1 MTLIK
6 DLLKIKLMK
15 KTGCSLLILMIT
27 QFIFS
32 QEKQSGS
39 VEKSIFGVQIGTL
52 GAWVH
57 NEFKLSNEF
66 S

>member
-1 MTLIK
+1 
-6 DLLKIKLMK
+6 MK